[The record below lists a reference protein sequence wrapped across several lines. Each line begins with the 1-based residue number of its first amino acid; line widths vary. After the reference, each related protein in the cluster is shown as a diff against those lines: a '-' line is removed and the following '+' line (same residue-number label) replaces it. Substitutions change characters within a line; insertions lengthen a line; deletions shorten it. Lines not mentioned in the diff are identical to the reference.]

1 MQAIPKDQI
10 IDVEALKLMLSQR
23 RTMKPRFKFPMTEVQ
38 TYQCLLASIM
48 EEVEYRQRS
57 FELSEDLQNRIQKM
71 AKWLCDEKA
80 KNGMLLCGT
89 CGNGKTTFIK
99 ALRTLINRFQIRN
112 EYYNTT
118 YGIQLITAKDIVTLY
133 KTQHKSWKDLA
144 MKPMIAIDDLGCE
157 PTELLDFGN
166 VSYPIIDLLSI
177 WYEEQLFTII
187 STNLKP
193 AEIRSKYGDRIAD
206 RLNEMMER
214 IHFENPT
221 FRTDVYKSK

>member
-1 MQAIPKDQI
+1 M
-10 IDVEALKLMLSQR
+10 EAFKLMLAQQR
-23 RTMKPRFKFPMTEVQ
+23 TTKPRFKFPMTEEQ
-38 TYQCLLASIM
+38 TYQCLLAAIM
-48 EEVEYRQRS
+48 EEVEYRQRA
-57 FELSEDLQNRIQKM
+57 FELSDDLQERIRKM
-71 AKWLCDEKA
+71 AHWLTNEKA

-99 ALRTLINRFQIRN
+99 AFRTLVNRFQIRN

-118 YGIQLITAKDIVTLY
+118 FGIRIITAKDIMSLY
-133 KTQHKSWKDLA
+133 KSNYKGWKDLA
-144 MKPMIAIDDLGCE
+144 IYPMIAIDDLGCE

-166 VSYPIIDLLSI
+166 VSNPVIDLLSTR
-177 WYEEQLFTII
+177 YDEQLFTII

-193 AEIRSKYGDRIAD
+193 PEIRTKYGDRIAD

-214 IHFENPT
+214 IPFENPT